1 MSKIIYPAY
10 IKNGDDDGFYHICLK
25 YLCKDFAKRHEIHKI
40 GTMIEQRGA
49 MEAMHMCLKNLETLV
64 EKELK
69 KTNLAEK
76 EQKEVVQHVNTTV
89 VETWK
94 GIGN

>member
-49 MEAMHMCLKNLETLV
+49 MEAMHMCPKNLETLV

-69 KTNLAEK
+69 KTNLTK
-76 EQKEVVQHVNTTV
+76 KRIKRSGTTC
-89 VETWK
+89 
-94 GIGN
+94 

>member
-49 MEAMHMCLKNLETLV
+49 MEAMHMCPRKRTEKDQPDQKKNKKKWYNMLTKRLLK
-64 EKELK
+64 
-69 KTNLAEK
+69 
-76 EQKEVVQHVNTTV
+76 HG
-89 VETWK
+89 K
-94 GIGN
+94 G